1 MADSSEGSDID
12 EVVDSNFNE
21 IMEDDTGPDLNDI
34 PDDLDVDVP
43 ADRVVREQWI
53 LAMFQEGEED
63 MRDFVGF
70 QEEWKTDNFHSR
82 EKIPYNREPG
92 VKIKLPDV
100 VTPIQVF
107 SHIFTEELWMR
118 LVTET
123 NLYAEQTRS
132 ATPSNSKWVPVTVV
146 EMKTFVGLCLAM
158 GILELPSRRDFW
170 RQKKWLF
177 RTTIPQAISRDR
189 FAIIWR

>member
-12 EVVDSNFNE
+12 EVINSDFNE
-21 IMEDDTGPDLNDI
+21 IRQNDFNELNDI
-34 PDDLDVDVP
+34 PDDVEVP

-53 LAMFQEGEED
+53 QAMFREEEGE
-63 MRDFVGF
+63 MRDFVGY
-70 QEEWKTDNFHSR
+70 QEEWKKNNFHSR
-82 EKIPYNREPG
+82 EKIPYNRKPG
-92 VKIKLPDV
+92 AKIEIPDV

-107 SHIFTEELWMR
+107 SHIFTEELWMQ

-123 NLYAEQTRS
+123 NLYADQTRS
-132 ATPSNSKWVPVTVV
+132 ATPSNSKWVPVTVK

-158 GILELPSRRDFW
+158 GILRLPSRRDFW

-189 FAIIWR
+189 FDIIWR